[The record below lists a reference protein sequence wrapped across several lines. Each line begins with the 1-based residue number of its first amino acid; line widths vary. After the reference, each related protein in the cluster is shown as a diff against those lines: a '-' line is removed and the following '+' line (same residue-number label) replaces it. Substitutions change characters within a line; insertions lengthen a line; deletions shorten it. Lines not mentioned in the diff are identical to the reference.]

1 MSVLVLLL
9 HTFGCAASDDS
20 VGARAEQVVYGDDDR
35 FEVFDHPNAELRE
48 IAKRSI
54 VALIPHHRLQRGPG
68 GTYEIE
74 AKPLGEVKNLCPGER
89 FGEQPTAASCSAVL
103 IAPDLV
109 LTAGHCMESQASCEA
124 FAYVFNYSMSSERQL
139 TTIVEDDVYRCA
151 RLVVRDQT
159 RGQRTPD
166 FAIIQLDRPVAPPRR
181 PIEVRSGSAALD
193 ERESLSMI
201 GFGSGLPSKIDS
213 GGTVADPRAGEVDF
227 FIANTDAFAGHSG
240 SATLDSENR
249 LAGILVAGREPDYVS
264 DQKSACQRV
273 NTFGDNEAG
282 EAVAYVTLAV
292 EALCE
297 SGWPSEALCG
307 TGACTDEAC
316 PPEGWTCN
324 PAWFAAGDSCDCNC
338 GAYDP
343 DCDDAQLLVG
353 GCGENGACDT
363 SGQCEIKSN
372 KGGVA
377 ACAVAWR
384 QRGADPFRSA
394 WVALFGL
401 LALRR
406 LRRRTGA

>member
-1 MSVLVLLL
+1 MSVFVLFL
-9 HTFGCAASDDS
+9 HTFGCTASDDP

-35 FEVFDHPNAELRE
+35 FEVFEHPNAQLRE

-54 VALIPHHRLQRGPG
+54 VALIPHHRLQRGPD

-74 AKPLGEVKNLCPGER
+74 AKSLGEVKNLCPGER

-103 IAPDLV
+103 ISPDLV

-139 TTIVEDDVYRCA
+139 TTIVDDDVYRCA

-292 EALCE
+292 EALCD
-297 SGWPSEALCG
+297 SGWPSEPLCG
-307 TGACTDEAC
+307 TGACTHEAC

-363 SGQCEIKSN
+363 SGQCEIKAN
-372 KGGVA
+372 TGGVA

-401 LALRR
+401 LVLRR